1 MLMPSSPLSLALIK
15 LLKRLIGRA
24 GKFLIG
30 RKGMGQLGRATKQLC
45 QNLTLLGLGQ
55 RLKGL
60 QKMPPRVS
68 HSGLFYA

>member
-30 RKGMGQLGRATKQLC
+30 RKGMGQLGRATKQFRE
-45 QNLTLLGLGQ
+45 LLDGA
-55 RLKGL
+55 K
-60 QKMPPRVS
+60 
-68 HSGLFYA
+68 A